1 MLATIHSYSSRGIPP
16 STNRTEPNPRK
27 QNETQKQPK
36 TNQHPDTMAK
46 RKGSEYAAA
55 PPTAVVAPSR
65 SATSFAA
72 GQAAG
77 WDSTRR
83 IIQDLIAEYEASDA
97 AGAAGRCLSLGKEL
111 EGRKGE
117 TVEAADAAGEELR
130 RQLKEASLAAS
141 AAAGDLEAHSA
152 HLAGLEGEAA
162 ELRRRSDLL
171 AARTREAE
179 ARAASHRAEAEAR
192 AGEAGAVR
200 ARRMEEVPKIQMQ
213 IALYAKVLGIKWD
226 YDGSV
231 GGKLKG
237 EVVSGGGSR
246 RLQRQRRCP
255 KGGDP
260 DGRNGQLLRPQGHV
274 PHHVFSFFPSFPP
287 LLSHPPRPSPPRTCA
302 GSSSSTATNTT
313 NSRSPTRSGTSWPG
327 SHLPSRRTEDR
338 GWGRNRIVTGR

>member
-1 MLATIHSYSSRGIPP
+1 MHSYSSRGIPP

-130 RQLKEASLAAS
+130 RQLREASLAAS

-237 EVVSGGGSR
+237 EVVSWR
-246 RLQRQRRCP
+246 RVEAAAAAAAM
-255 KGGDP
+255 
-260 DGRNGQLLRPQGHV
+260 PQGWRSRWAKW
-274 PHHVFSFFPSFPP
+274 PTTASAGA
-287 LLSHPPRPSPPRTCA
+287 RPSPRLLFL
-302 GSSSSTATNTT
+302 SF
-313 NSRSPTRSGTSWPG
+313 
-327 SHLPSRRTEDR
+327 LPSPPLTPSQAVPSKNMCRQFELD
-338 GWGRNRIVTGR
+338 GDEHDEFEVANEIWNLMAGKPPSLSAH